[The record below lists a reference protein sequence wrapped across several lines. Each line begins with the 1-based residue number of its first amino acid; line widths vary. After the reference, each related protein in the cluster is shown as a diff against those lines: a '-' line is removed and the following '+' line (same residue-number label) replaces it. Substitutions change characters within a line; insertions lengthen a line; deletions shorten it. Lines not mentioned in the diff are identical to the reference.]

1 MAWEL
6 RQISL
11 TLFCTLEKIPKV
23 TMQIALIIS
32 LVAVTFSFCVFLL
45 SISTLLLVKASQER
59 EEKLFV
65 GGGGV
70 STDYYEAEF

>member
-1 MAWEL
+1 
-6 RQISL
+6 
-11 TLFCTLEKIPKV
+11 
-23 TMQIALIIS
+23 MQIALIIS
-32 LVAVTFSFCVFLL
+32 VVAVTFSFCVFLL